1 LTFNN
6 GLENTVINTI
16 LYYSSILKKSALE
29 IAQHYVEAADMAL
42 VKIKKVPQIPMVFF
56 PMGTFP

>member
-1 LTFNN
+1 MVN
-6 GLENTVINTI
+6 GLENTVINT

-29 IAQHYVEAADMAL
+29 IAKHYVEAADMAL
-42 VKIKKVPQIPMVFF
+42 VKIKKVPQILMVFF